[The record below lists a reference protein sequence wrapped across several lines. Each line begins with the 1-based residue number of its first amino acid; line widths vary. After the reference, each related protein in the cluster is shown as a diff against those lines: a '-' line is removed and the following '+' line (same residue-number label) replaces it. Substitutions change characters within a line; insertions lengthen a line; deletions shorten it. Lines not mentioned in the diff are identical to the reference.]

1 MAHAFVGT
9 FLDNFGKTEL
19 NEFFGKYFRL
29 DEVSYKIGKTKQGEP
44 YFVAKITKQGKEFNS
59 YKFNQFCFNS
69 EHLPT
74 PLFEEFDDM
83 QKAWIKFVD
92 SKNKDND
99 INGIPYPKAVENYYY
114 ATSQLTQTTMRNI
127 VGSVTLD
134 ELLAGREKI
143 STKICEVIDEATD
156 PWGIKVEN
164 IELKDIS
171 LPEEM
176 QRVIAKVA
184 EAERE
189 KTAVITK
196 AAGEVEASENLAIA
210 ARKMSETPG
219 ALHLR
224 TLATLND
231 LSSDQ
236 SNTIIFAIPIEIMKS
251 FETYNNSHKDKKD

>member
-114 ATSQLTQTTMRNI
+114 NLY
-127 VGSVTLD
+127 
-134 ELLAGREKI
+134 I
-143 STKICEVIDEATD
+143 SKALKKD
-156 PWGIKVEN
+156 K
-164 IELKDIS
+164 ELKEIFRD
-171 LPEEM
+171 
-176 QRVIAKVA
+176 K
-184 EAERE
+184 E
-189 KTAVITK
+189 K
-196 AAGEVEASENLAIA
+196 EH
-210 ARKMSETPG
+210 AR
-219 ALHLR
+219 
-224 TLATLND
+224 
-231 LSSDQ
+231 
-236 SNTIIFAIPIEIMKS
+236 
-251 FETYNNSHKDKKD
+251 